1 MVGKGGSEP
10 WLEAALSEQSTMS
23 FLRRDVSLGRLKEQV
38 RKGVAVAACGCP
50 PPRSMS
56 WLLASLA
63 VGTGFEG

>member
-23 FLRRDVSLGRLKEQV
+23 FLRRNVSLGWLKEQV

-50 PPRSMS
+50 PHTLHVVAAGIISS
-56 WLLASLA
+56 WHR
-63 VGTGFEG
+63 V